1 MSDDVYELG
10 LNIRTE
16 VLGAEYVRAASGDA
30 DDFTRDFQHFVGEY
44 CWGACWGREALPRTT
59 RSLLVLSILA
69 TAGRWEEF
77 ELHFRGGLTN
87 GCTEDELKDA
97 LFHVAVYAGV
107 PAGVAAFRIG
117 KRVLAEVRA

>member
-10 LNIRTE
+10 LGIRRE
-16 VLGAEYVRAASGDA
+16 VLGDEYVRAASENA
-30 DDFTRDFQHFVGEY
+30 DDFTRDFQRFVSEY
-44 CWGACWGREALPRTT
+44 CWGACWGRDTLPRTT

-77 ELHFRGGLTN
+77 ELHFRGALTN

-97 LFHVAVYAGV
+97 LYHVAVYAGV
-107 PAGVAAFRIG
+107 PAGVSAFRIG
-117 KRVLAEVRA
+117 KRVLAEQRA

>member
-1 MSDDVYELG
+1 VSEDVFERG
-10 LNIRTE
+10 MNIRTE
-16 VLGAEYVRAASGDA
+16 VLGADYVRAANESA
-30 DDFTRDFQHFVGEY
+30 DDFTRDFQRFVSEY
-44 CWGACWGREALPRTT
+44 CWGACWGRDALPRTT

-77 ELHFRGGLTN
+77 ELHFRGALRN

-107 PAGVAAFRIG
+107 PAGVAAFRVG
-117 KRVLAEVRA
+117 KRVLAEARG